1 VNAARE
7 AAARRARLREFLRA
21 KTMADATPTQC
32 ELLQQLGSP
41 VTEAALRTLRRDLRV
56 LRGSVRKMSVL
67 NRSQTKR
74 AGAVNRSKVSS
85 NMTVTKKLKQI
96 EERLDGIESIQQS
109 VIDYLET
116 TADLLSAF
124 RKDDMVLLAITNQA
138 AAEHAALRAKCEQMN
153 ETFTAAVRAAHYSP
167 HTSH

>member
-1 VNAARE
+1 MSIQRT

-56 LRGSVRKMSVL
+56 LRGSVRKRTQV
-67 NRSQTKR
+67 KR
-74 AGAVNRSKVSS
+74 AGGVNRSKVSS

-96 EERLDGIESIQQS
+96 EERLDGIESVQQS
-109 VIDYLET
+109 VIDYLKT
-116 TADLLSAF
+116 TADLLTAF
-124 RKDDMVLLAITNQA
+124 RKDDMALLAITNQA

-167 HTSH
+167 HTNH